1 MKIAY
6 FDCYSGISGDMV
18 LGALVDAG
26 CDLGMIEAEL
36 RRLPLSGW
44 NISAQKVNRLGLAAT
59 HVLVKYAEN
68 HHHRS
73 LTTIVELIQRAKLSP
88 RVSERATQIFR
99 RLGEAEAR
107 VHNVAIDKVHF
118 HEVGAVD
125 AIIDIVGAAVGFE
138 LLGIEQFFGSSLN
151 VGAGR
156 VSTQHGMLPVPAP
169 ATADLLRGAPSYS
182 TGIPRELVTP
192 TGAAIIT
199 TMAATFGPQPRMTT
213 QSIGY
218 GAGTAD
224 LSEQANVLRL
234 LVGEGVSREAADA
247 PGDTIA
253 VLEANLDDMSPQ
265 IYGYFAQC
273 AFEAGALDVFSTAVL
288 MKKNRPGQ
296 LITVLCIP
304 GLAEEMIALL
314 FRETTTLGVRR
325 SNVQGIALHREIIDV
340 ETSFGTVRMKVGR
353 LDGRVLNAA
362 PEYEDCRAIAA
373 SRGVPLKEVLAEA
386 TAQFQKNAA
395 VVKIHAD

>member
-26 CDLGMIEAEL
+26 CELEKIEAEL

-44 NISAQKVNRLGLAAT
+44 NISAQRVHRQGLAAH
-59 HVLVKYAEN
+59 HVTIAYSEN

-73 LTTIVELIQRAKLSP
+73 LTTILKLIREANLSQ
-88 RVSERATQIFR
+88 RVSERATQIFQ

-107 VHNVAIDKVHF
+107 VHNVPIDKIHF

-125 AIIDIVGAAVGFE
+125 AILDIVGAAIGFE
-138 LLGIEQFFGSSLN
+138 LLGIEDFFGSPLN
-151 VGAGR
+151 VGAGC
-156 VSTQHGMLPVPAP
+156 VSTQHGILPVPAP
-169 ATADLLRGAPSYS
+169 ATAEMLLGVPTYS
-182 TGIPRELVTP
+182 TGIQRELVTP

-199 TMAATFGPQPRMTT
+199 ALATKFGPQPRMTT

-224 LSEQANVLRL
+224 LPGQANVLRL
-234 LVGEGVSREAADA
+234 FIGESIPVEMADSSENI
-247 PGDTIA
+247 IA
-253 VLEANLDDMSPQ
+253 VLEANIDDMSPQ

-296 LITVLCIP
+296 LITVLCMP
-304 GLAEEMIALL
+304 PLAEQLTSLL

-325 SNVQGIALHREIIDV
+325 SNVQRTELQRDIVDV
-340 ETSFGTVRMKVGR
+340 ETSFGTIRVKVGR
-353 LDGRVLNAA
+353 LNGRILNVA
-362 PEYEDCRAIAA
+362 PEYEDCKVIAA
-373 SRGVPLKEVLAEA
+373 SRGVPLKQVLAEA
-386 TAQFQKNAA
+386 AAQFQRDTGVA
-395 VVKIHAD
+395 KIDAD